1 MLGPADYRSEA
12 QRCAVAG
19 GCRGGEGP
27 RKRLCPGGAGGRRED
42 MRLTTSKTPGV
53 KGSEQ
58 VCGPAKSPFSGC
70 RWEVRC

>member
-1 MLGPADYRSEA
+1 VLGPADYRSEA
-12 QRCAVAG
+12 QRCAVAAAAAKVLG
-19 GCRGGEGP
+19 SDCVR
-27 RKRLCPGGAGGRRED
+27 GGAGGRRED